1 MGRKSK
7 IKNESQKE
15 VKIYF
20 SDYASSI
27 LLQWR
32 EKLNVN
38 EKTANELID
47 IAKKVIKENL
57 YCKECRNVM
66 LNEFFYRQ
74 MSQPANKHRSQL
86 CKICHK
92 REYPN

>member
-38 EKTANELID
+38 EKTANELIG
-47 IAKKVIKENL
+47 IAKKIIKEIGFEDA
-57 YCKECRNVM
+57 KIGIMSVEM
-66 LNEFFYRQ
+66 L
-74 MSQPANKHRSQL
+74 
-86 CKICHK
+86 C
-92 REYPN
+92 

>member
-1 MGRKSK
+1 MGRRSK
-7 IKNESQKE
+7 IENEKQRE
-15 VKIYF
+15 IKIHF
-20 SDYASSI
+20 SDYASYI

-38 EKTANELID
+38 EKTANELIN
-47 IAKKVIKENL
+47 IAKEVIKKNL

-66 LNEFFYRQ
+66 LNEFFYKQ
-74 MSQPANKHRSQL
+74 MSQPANKYRAQL

-92 REYPN
+92 REYTN